1 MLPWAISRQV
11 RVGMLTPRRLA
22 IRRAVSSRRA
32 MLASNKCRVGSRISA
47 GAVFRRA
54 GVERRF
60 RRVFH
65 VKLYAVGSVFTAQPC
80 CNVKRAIDPR
90 GDPGCKDHITVHHHS
105 LVDGHSAKERR
116 EMMHRPVGGRLPA
129 FDQTRRTAN
138 QHAGADGENAL
149 GRPSPVAR
157 IQPSTSSSSISA
169 S

>member
-11 RVGMLTPRRLA
+11 RLGMLTPRRLA

-32 MLASNKCRVGSRISA
+32 VLASNKCRCGL
-47 GAVFRRA
+47 RRA
-54 GVERRF
+54 GVEGRF

-65 VKLYAVGSVFTAQPC
+65 VKLYAVGSVFTAQLC
-80 CNVKRAIDPR
+80 CNVKRAVDPR

-116 EMMHRPVGGRLPA
+116 EMLRRPVGSRLPA
-129 FDQTRRTAN
+129 LDQTRRTAN
-138 QHAGADGENAL
+138 KHAGADGENAL
-149 GRPSPVAR
+149 GAFACRR
-157 IQPSTSSSSISA
+157 IQPSTSSSAISA